1 VPVRLTERFYKALE
15 GQVSYEER
23 DTLLSE
29 NSQRPLKRTLGRTAN
44 SCYQNEVNPHYLLWL
59 RVMSPERI
67 SPIQSKHAFDFCEFP
82 NALRLPGGDVEGDCE

>member
-1 VPVRLTERFYKALE
+1 LTGRFYKALE
-15 GQVSYEER
+15 GQVFYEER

-67 SPIQSKHAFDFCEFP
+67 SPIQSKHAFDFFDFP
-82 NALRLPGGDVEGDCE
+82 NALRLPDSDVEGDYE